1 MNLLPIS
8 HRQQR
13 QQSDCLV
20 ACAAMLLAYLQIP
33 FNYPHLL
40 KLLATKPFGTVFGNL
55 RELRSLGLHVLIE
68 EGSLE
73 TLARHIDSGLPCIT
87 AIKTGPPAWDHVTNH
102 AVLVVGIDDQMIYL
116 HDPEQASGPQTMSYE
131 EFAVYWV
138 EQDYFY
144 AVIGLDAL

>member
-1 MNLLPIS
+1 MSLLPIS
-8 HRQQR
+8 HRQQS
-13 QQSDCLV
+13 QQSDCLA
-20 ACAAMLLAYLQIP
+20 ACAAMVLAYLQIP
-33 FNYPHLL
+33 FTYPRLL

-55 RELRSLGLHVLIE
+55 RALQALGLYVLVE

-73 TLARHIDSGLPCIT
+73 TVTRHLNSGLPCIM
-87 AIKTGPPAWDHVTNH
+87 AIKTGPPTWNYVTNH
-102 AVLVVGIDDQMIYL
+102 AVLVVGVDEQTIYL
-116 HDPEQASGPQTMSYE
+116 HDPEQASGPQTMAYN